1 MDPET
6 RRLADIEAIRR
17 LKAAYGLAF
26 DDLINSYA
34 PEKAGRFGALFTE
47 EVEAKFADSPA
58 TSGRAAIVDFI
69 AVQVRS
75 RRAWMWHSFHSPL
88 IEVDGDTATGQWTVH
103 CVAMCKGAAKA
114 DTIIG
119 RYRDVYVRTPE
130 GWRQSSLVF
139 LNETPAHM

>member
-1 MDPET
+1 MDPQT

-17 LKAAYGLAF
+17 LKAAYGIAF
-26 DDLINSYA
+26 DDLIA
-34 PEKAGRFGALFTE
+34 TCTPENGERFGALFTE
-47 EVEAKFADSPA
+47 EVEAKFGDSPA

-88 IEVDGDTATGQWTVH
+88 IEVDGDTATGRWTVH

-119 RYRDVYVRTPE
+119 RYRDRYVRTPG
-130 GWRQSSLVF
+130 GWLQSALVF
-139 LNETPAHM
+139 VNETPAHM